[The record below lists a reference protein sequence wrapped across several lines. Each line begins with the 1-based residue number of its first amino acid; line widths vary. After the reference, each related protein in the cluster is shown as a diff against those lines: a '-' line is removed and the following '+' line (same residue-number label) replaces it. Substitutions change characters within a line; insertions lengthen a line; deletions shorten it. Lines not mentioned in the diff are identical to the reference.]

1 MVQKPSLWGLVK
13 KLLMEVENMD
23 YRCAV
28 QAVAT
33 RERGSLELEEVPHHV
48 VVDRGLDL
56 VETVRVLAVDECAA
70 VDMVNVM
77 NDQAYATLSRVI

>member
-1 MVQKPSLWGLVK
+1 MVK
-13 KLLMEVENMD
+13 KQLKEVETMD

-28 QAVAT
+28 QAVAM
-33 RERGSLELEEVPHHV
+33 RVRCSAELEEVPHHV

-56 VETVRVLAVDECAA
+56 VETVRVLAVDESAA

-77 NDQAYATLSRVI
+77 NDQAYAALLRV